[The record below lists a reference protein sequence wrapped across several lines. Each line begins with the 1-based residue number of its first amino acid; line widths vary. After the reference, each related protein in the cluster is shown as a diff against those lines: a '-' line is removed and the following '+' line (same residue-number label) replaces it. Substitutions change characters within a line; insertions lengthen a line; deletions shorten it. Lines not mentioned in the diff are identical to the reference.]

1 MNYRLE
7 EVADELML
15 EVEDLKEI
23 LEVYFEEAEEILLEC
38 ETAWEASDI
47 VSLSKL
53 FHTFK
58 GSAANFRMHD
68 LSDLAVLL
76 EKAAKEANLTEVKSL
91 LMNLRKKYDQIKEY
105 VKGL

>member
-1 MNYRLE
+1 MDYRLE

-23 LEVYFEEAEEILLEC
+23 LEVYFEEAEEILMEC

-58 GSAANFRMHD
+58 GSAANFRLHD

-76 EKAAKEANLTEVKSL
+76 EKAAKEADLAELKSL
-91 LMNLRKKYDQIKEY
+91 IMSTRKKFDQIKEY
-105 VKGL
+105 VNGL